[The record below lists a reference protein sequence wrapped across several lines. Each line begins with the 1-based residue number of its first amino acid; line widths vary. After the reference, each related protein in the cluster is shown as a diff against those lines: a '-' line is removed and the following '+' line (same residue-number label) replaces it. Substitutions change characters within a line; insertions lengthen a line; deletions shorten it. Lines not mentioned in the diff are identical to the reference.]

1 LAILGTSIRLSASLL
16 SQSCTPTTEAPQRA
30 ARELGCDED
39 EAAFD
44 RALKQMILPP
54 DKVEKPRAKDKG

>member
-1 LAILGTSIRLSASLL
+1 MDKSKDQA
-16 SQSCTPTTEAPQRA
+16 EKFKRA

-44 RALKQMILPP
+44 RVLKQMILPP
-54 DKVEKPRAKDKG
+54 DKADKAKKDAGDG